1 MMDLEPRV
9 VLRVGAGQGGLACC
23 NPQGCKES
31 DMTVRLN

>member
-23 NPQGCKES
+23 NPWGCKEL
-31 DMTVRLN
+31 DTTEPLN